1 MLNIPTQTKGD
12 NWLQKALAVSYDG
25 LELLVLFVFIA
36 VSLFPAQTLAFNNEM
51 GISNSALVF
60 DLDPALE
67 GVAVVGIEAYPQ
79 AKTFARVLQEES
91 LQVRS
96 SLIAGSKI
104 HVLATAYSSTR
115 DQTDGNPFV
124 TANGERV
131 GPGTMAANFLPM
143 GTTVRIGDT
152 TYVINDRMNGRYN
165 NKFVVDIWKPSRA
178 EAIQHGARIME
189 MEVVT
194 FP

>member
-1 MLNIPTQTKGD
+1 MFNTPTQTKGGS
-12 NWLQKALAVSYDG
+12 WLQRLWAVSSDG
-25 LELLVLFVFIA
+25 LELIVLFIFIA
-36 VSLFPAQTLAFNNEM
+36 VNLFPAQTLAFNNEM
-51 GISNSALVF
+51 GLSNSALVF
-60 DLDPALE
+60 DIDPALE

-96 SLIAGSKI
+96 SLTIGSKV
-104 HVLATAYSSTR
+104 HVLATAYSSTV

-143 GTTVRIGDT
+143 GTTVKIGDNV
-152 TYVINDRMNGRYN
+152 YVINDRMNARYN
-165 NKFVVDIWKPSRA
+165 NKYVVDIWKPNRA

-189 MEVVT
+189 MEVVNL
-194 FP
+194 P

>member
-1 MLNIPTQTKGD
+1 M
-12 NWLQKALAVSYDG
+12 SCDG
-25 LELLVLFVFIA
+25 IELIVLFIFIA
-36 VSLFPAQTLAFNNEM
+36 VNLFPAQTLAFNNEV
-51 GISNSALVF
+51 GLSNSALVF

-96 SLIAGSKI
+96 SLTAGSRV
-104 HVLATAYSSTR
+104 HVLTTAYSSTT

-143 GTTVRIGDT
+143 GTTVKIGDNI
-152 TYVINDRMNGRYN
+152 YVINDRMNVRYN
-165 NKFVVDIWKPSRA
+165 NKYVVDIWKPNRA

-194 FP
+194 LP

>member
-1 MLNIPTQTKGD
+1 M
-12 NWLQKALAVSYDG
+12 
-25 LELLVLFVFIA
+25 FVFIA
-36 VSLFPAQTLAFNNEM
+36 VSLFPAQTLAFNNEL
-51 GISNSALVF
+51 GISNTALIF

-67 GVAVVGIEAYPQ
+67 GVAVVGIDAYPQ
-79 AKTFARVLQEES
+79 AKTFARALQEEA

-96 SLIAGSKI
+96 SLTAGSKI

-143 GTTVRIGDT
+143 GTTVKIGDN
-152 TYVINDRMNGRYN
+152 TYVINDRMNARYN
-165 NKFVVDIWKPSRA
+165 NKYVVDIWKPSRA
-178 EAIQHGARIME
+178 EAMQHGARIME
-189 MEVVT
+189 MEVVKL
-194 FP
+194 P

>member
-1 MLNIPTQTKGD
+1 MFNTPTQTKGGS
-12 NWLQKALAVSYDG
+12 WLQRLWAVSCDG
-25 LELLVLFVFIA
+25 IELIVLFIFIA
-36 VSLFPAQTLAFNNEM
+36 VNLFPAQTLAFNNEV
-51 GISNSALVF
+51 GLSNSALVF

-96 SLIAGSKI
+96 SLTAGSRV
-104 HVLATAYSSTR
+104 HVLTTAYSSTT

-143 GTTVRIGDT
+143 GTTVKIGDNI
-152 TYVINDRMNGRYN
+152 YVINDRMNVRYN
-165 NKFVVDIWKPSRA
+165 NKYVVDIWKPNRA

-194 FP
+194 LP